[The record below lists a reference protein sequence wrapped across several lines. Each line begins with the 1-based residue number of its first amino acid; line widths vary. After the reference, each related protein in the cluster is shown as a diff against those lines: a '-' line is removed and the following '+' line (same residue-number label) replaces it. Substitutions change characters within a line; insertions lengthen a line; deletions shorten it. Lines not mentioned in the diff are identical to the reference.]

1 MVNDMTNL
9 KLEYTP
15 PQVSKY
21 FKYDWQFAVNRSHL
35 PLLRPASIVI
45 GFMPLITNASE
56 TLFGIS
62 FVSIPWSLWIM
73 WWASLCFIASWVIL
87 KFKCPDFIQ
96 RYQDYDQYKRKQHTH
111 RWILWLFYRNITQL
125 TSWEDIVQETLSKD
139 ISIIV
144 DPTNPPEEYGL
155 ASWMVRKKEGDDPI
169 TFNPT
174 DENKVTVFCPE
185 NIKRDLYV
193 LISFKA
199 EGRLLFLQEDDLKLS
214 EKEKELFWILFT
226 QAAKE
231 SPGSRALF
239 WVFLYLSFFLIG
251 LNVLKNIL
259 AVMWWVTL
267 GELWP
272 SIESWMMWL
281 EFGCGH

>member
-1 MVNDMTNL
+1 MTNL
-9 KLEYTP
+9 KFEYTP
-15 PQVSKY
+15 PKVSKY
-21 FKYDWQFAVNRSHL
+21 FKYDWQFAVEMSRV

-73 WWASLCFIASWVIL
+73 WWASLSFIASWIIL
-87 KFKCPDFIQ
+87 KFNCPDFIQ
-96 RYQDYDQYKRKQHTH
+96 QYQDYDQYKKKQHSH
-111 RWILWLFYRNITQL
+111 RWILWLFYSNITKL
-125 TSWEDIVQETLSKD
+125 TSWEVIVQETLAKE
-139 ISIIV
+139 ISILV
-144 DPTNPPEEYGL
+144 DPGEPPEVHGL
-155 ASWMVRKKEGDDPI
+155 QSWMVRKKADDAPAN
-169 TFNPT
+169 FNPT
-174 DENKVTVFCPE
+174 DENTVTIFYPE

-193 LISFKA
+193 PIAFKTQ
-199 EGRLLFLQEDDLKLS
+199 GMLLLLREEDPDLN

-231 SPGSRALF
+231 KPVSRTLF
-239 WVFLYLSFFLIG
+239 WIFLYLSFLLLG
-251 LNVLKNIL
+251 LNVLKNIF